1 MACLV
6 LFEGDH
12 CRGGGEVKVADII
25 FSAVVAEIKIKIAER
40 LIGAEA
46 DMVAL
51 KLFHE
56 SGSLLDITA
65 FKRFLNRPEIFALA
79 CVGNAG
85 VKALNVASAGPKR
98 FFVELNQLAALSA
111 ENLCSDFSVA
121 ERQRLVFPA
130 EIAHIC
136 RRVIA

>member
-12 CRGGGEVKVADII
+12 CRGGGKVKVAHIV
-25 FSAVVAEIKIKIAER
+25 FSAVVAEIKIKITER

-56 SGSLLDITA
+56 NGSLLGITA
-65 FKRFLNRPEIFALA
+65 FKRFLNLPEIFSFA
-79 CVGNAG
+79 
-85 VKALNVASAGPKR
+85 
-98 FFVELNQLAALSA
+98 
-111 ENLCSDFSVA
+111 
-121 ERQRLVFPA
+121 
-130 EIAHIC
+130 
-136 RRVIA
+136 RV

>member
-56 SGSLLDITA
+56 NGSLLDITA

-79 CVGNAG
+79 CV
-85 VKALNVASAGPKR
+85 
-98 FFVELNQLAALSA
+98 
-111 ENLCSDFSVA
+111 
-121 ERQRLVFPA
+121 
-130 EIAHIC
+130 
-136 RRVIA
+136 